1 MMAISDVTVLAQC
14 TLQALKA
21 NMDAAS
27 AQKRMKLPITGRIAE
42 IFANAADRHDN
53 GFIVNF

>member
-14 TLQALKA
+14 TLQALKT

-27 AQKRMKLPITGRIAE
+27 AQKRMKLPITGRIAVKRPL
-42 IFANAADRHDN
+42 N
-53 GFIVNF
+53 